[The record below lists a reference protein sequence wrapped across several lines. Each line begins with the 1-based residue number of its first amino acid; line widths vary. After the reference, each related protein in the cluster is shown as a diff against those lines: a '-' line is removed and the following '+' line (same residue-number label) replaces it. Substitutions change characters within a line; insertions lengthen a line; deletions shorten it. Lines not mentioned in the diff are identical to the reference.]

1 MLQQHKVSILLD
13 GMVDRSKDLLKMYD
27 DEDGLLGEELESM
40 KGDAMFSSFYASLNT
55 TREYHQRFPVQ
66 NINATSSVE
75 VSDDSVHV
83 HFSGEEVYGKYLD
96 LHACYQLFMNL
107 PSCPARGAD
116 YLQYLDMFASFFAM
130 PAEARSTKAYNSYL
144 QELWNY
150 LKTFLHRVQ
159 PLINL
164 SDLEKTW
171 IASFKGAK
179 YDSSSEPLRLG
190 MFNSVDELEALGPDR
205 LQQALTAIGL
215 KAGGTV
221 RDRAEVSTLFT
232 ATFIFI

>member
-13 GMVDRSKDLLKMYD
+13 GMVERSKDLIKMYD
-27 DEDGLLGEELESM
+27 DEDGLLEEELESM
-40 KGDAMFSSFYASLNT
+40 KGDAMFSSFYTSLNT
-55 TREYHQRFPVQ
+55 TREYHLRFPVQ
-66 NINATSSVE
+66 NMSATTSVT
-75 VSDDSVHV
+75 VPDDSVHV
-83 HFSGEEVYGKYLD
+83 NFSGEEVYGKYLD
-96 LHACYQLFMNL
+96 LHTCYQLFMNL

-130 PAEARSTKAYNSYL
+130 PAETRSTKAYNSYL

-150 LKTFLHRVQ
+150 LRNFLHRVQ

-171 IASFKGAK
+171 ISNFNGAK
-179 YDSSSEPLRLG
+179 SDPPSEPLRLG
-190 MFNSVDELEALGPDR
+190 MFNSIDELQALGPHR
-205 LQQALTAIGL
+205 LQHALAAIGL

-221 RDRAEVSTLFT
+221 RDRAEVLYRILTYR
-232 ATFIFI
+232 